1 MTTGP
6 EHVEQTPER
15 DAQPRAKRL
24 TLGHSEVLADDG
36 TMLRAWTN
44 DPEGRIV
51 GPTVVLCNGLGTGPW
66 AWPGFFTED
75 PGVRVVSW
83 YHRGVGGS
91 ARPHD
96 PDAVD
101 VEVSATDA
109 VSVMDHF
116 GIDRAVLVGWSL
128 GVNTMYEVATLHPER
143 VSGLFAVCGVP
154 GDTFATMLEP
164 LRLPRWVSRATT
176 RGLSMAV
183 RQVGGLLT
191 PISTRLP
198 IGPRAIKV
206 ISHSGFMLPVPD
218 DEMAALAIRDFLTT
232 PLDWYFH
239 LAVRSSEHPRVSLSR
254 ITVPAFFVAGRY
266 DVLAGSRAMR
276 SAAERMREA
285 TYVELPSSHFA
296 QMEHPDVVHTLLQEF
311 VEEVER

>member
-1 MTTGP
+1 MTSGP
-6 EHVEQTPER
+6 EHVEQPPGRATPR
-15 DAQPRAKRL
+15 RVTRL
-24 TLGHSEVLADDG
+24 AVGHSSVMADDG
-36 TMLRAWTN
+36 TLLRAWTN
-44 DPEGRIV
+44 DPEGRID

-66 AWPGFFTED
+66 AWPGFFTD
-75 PGVRVVSW
+75 NPQVRVVSW

-91 ARPHD
+91 AVPRD
-96 PDAVD
+96 RDAVD
-101 VEVSATDA
+101 MAAFATDA

-116 GIDRAVLVGWSL
+116 GIARAVLLGWSM
-128 GVNTMYEVATLHPER
+128 GVNTMYEVATQHPER

-164 LRLPRWVSRATT
+164 LRLPRWASRAATRGVSR
-176 RGLSMAV
+176 AV

-198 IGPRAIKV
+198 IGPRAVKV

-218 DEMAALAIRDFLTT
+218 EEMAALAIRDFLTT

-239 LAVRSSEHPRVSLSR
+239 LAVHSSKHPRVSLSK
-254 ITVPAFFVAGRY
+254 ITAPAFFVAGRY
-266 DVLAGSRAMR
+266 DVLAGSRAML

-285 TYVELPSSHFA
+285 AYVELPSTHFT
-296 QMEHPDVVHTLLQEF
+296 QMEHPDVVHALLQEF
-311 VEEVER
+311 IEEVDT